1 MAQGRR
7 VEKFSALIKREISQ
21 ILLLGI
27 RDARV
32 HQAMVT
38 ITGVEVSGDLQHC
51 KIYVSVFGD
60 QNQKNVVIEG
70 LIASIGF
77 LRGELAR
84 NLQMRRAPELSFY
97 LDKAIEKG
105 TSVLNLLDKLEE
117 ERKSHLETN
126 EDIK

>member
-117 ERKSHLETN
+117 ERQSHLETN